1 MQIHRVPHG
10 VAGYAERISL
20 PSPNGHTTRRWP
32 EISPRSANYQQF
44 QEHSRKG
51 LVTVEF
57 DVGRGTPR
65 RFGPWGGRAVGVLQD
80 VEPTR
85 KVHIF
90 LECVCN
96 GQRILP
102 ERRTAMALR
111 SSKEHLRY

>member
-65 RFGPWGGRAVGVLQD
+65 RFGPMGRQSSWRATGCR
-80 VEPTR
+80 TNT
-85 KVHIF
+85 KGTYF
-90 LECVCN
+90 LRV
-96 GQRILP
+96 RL
-102 ERRTAMALR
+102 
-111 SSKEHLRY
+111 